1 MYITYVSFI
10 YALYT
15 LFIDMHAIFNYE
27 VPDSSPLVKPQQG
40 MINGTVEVSAF
51 FLLDSSLTDARYP
64 HDLTNHVD
72 C

>member
-1 MYITYVSFI
+1 
-10 YALYT
+10 
-15 LFIDMHAIFNYE
+15 MHAIFNYE